1 MHFVHIWP
9 DLRSKPCGVFD
20 TRVHNW
26 PTLPGGCNR
35 RAKLFSNALGM
46 GTTGMFT
53 LGKLPDL
60 KNPCPEAN
68 SQWGIGERRLWRA
81 HRDAWRHSEPLH
93 LQDSLPL
100 EGRVDCKQGSYV
112 LTHTYL
118 HLLTLTYFD
127 LL

>member
-1 MHFVHIWP
+1 
-9 DLRSKPCGVFD
+9 
-20 TRVHNW
+20 
-26 PTLPGGCNR
+26 
-35 RAKLFSNALGM
+35 M

-81 HRDAWRHSEPLH
+81 RRDAWRHSEPLH

-127 LL
+127 LLHH